1 MFYETIKLT
10 CKNRCSIQ
18 RGSVVTIEVNEEVCI
33 PEGSIGMFYIRKKH
47 AVQGIQQLVHSPFK
61 EGVYIP
67 TVSVKSDAI
76 SSVELL
82 PGEEIGEL
90 FIFGNGNV
98 CTP

>member
-1 MFYETIKLT
+1 MYTILKLT

-33 PEGSIGMFYIRKKH
+33 PKGCIGMFYIRKKH

-61 EGVYIP
+61 EGTYIP

-82 PGEEIGEL
+82 SGDELGEL
-90 FIFGNGNV
+90 FIFGNCNV
-98 CTP
+98 CYLQ